1 ADASHHGAHG
11 SRAAGCGRAED
22 VRPHLRDQGPRRRLG
37 LRGRDA
43 QRLRVRPHVRLP
55 RVRSRVRRA
64 GPVHAVH
71 RRRRGRAAAPDR
83 EERLVRASTPFRV
96 ARAALIV
103 VVCAVIALPV
113 VWMIAAA
120 FKTNV
125 QVTDPSVGLVF
136 GPTLD
141 NFRNV
146 LADGALVGSLVNS
159 LVVGVVSTVLSV
171 VIAVPA
177 AWAVG
182 RFRMRRTGSLVLVAR
197 IVPAIS
203 LLVPWYYMFA
213 QLGLVGSHLVL
224 VLSHMFVS
232 VPLILWIMIGFFEGL
247 PVELE
252 DAARTDGLS
261 AFGAFLRIAL
271 PLAAPG
277 TASAAVLAFIFS
289 WNNFIFA
296 LILADE
302 RTMTMPVLLF

>member
-1 ADASHHGAHG
+1 MSAVTTPAPGGAPVRAS
-11 SRAAGCGRAED
+11 
-22 VRPHLRDQGPRRRLG
+22 
-37 LRGRDA
+37 
-43 QRLRVRPHVRLP
+43 QRVV
-55 RVRSRVRRA
+55 A
-64 GPVHAVH
+64 
-71 RRRRGRAAAPDR
+71 RRRRGPQRALGA
-83 EERLVRASTPFRV
+83 LRAV
-96 ARAALIV
+96 LIV
-103 VVCAVIALPV
+103 IVCAVIALPI

-125 QVTDPSVGLVF
+125 QVTDPTVGLAF
-136 GPTLD
+136 SPTWD
-141 NFRNV
+141 NFRGV
-146 LADGALVGSLVNS
+146 LADGALVQSLGNS
-159 LVVGVVSTVLSV
+159 LLIGVVSTALSI

-182 RFRMRRTGSLVLVAR
+182 RFRMRRTGSVVLVAR
-197 IVPAIS
+197 IIPAIS

-224 VLSHMFVS
+224 ILSHMFVS

-302 RTMTMPVLLF
+302 RTMTMPVLLFNFMSYASTDWGGLMAAATLMTVPVLLAAVFGQRYLVAGLTAGATKG